1 MLDVACG
8 QGLATRVLAAA
19 GAHRVVGTDLSDA
32 MIAIALRHRDP
43 AGASDI
49 SYVVDDAQQ
58 LQAFDD
64 NAFDGL
70 ACQLGLMNIPELHAA
85 PKAMHRVLRPHG
97 WLVFVIG
104 HPCFLVPDADITTNV
119 GERPAVSVTGYFEER
134 FWRSSNLN
142 GVRRAGNHHRTLSNY
157 LNGLIRAAFF
167 LDAVDEPR
175 PSDLLT
181 KQQPLYSEVPIFFG
195 CRAIRNTSQTPSV
208 GASTMSGAA
217 SASGSPCGAPH
228 GACRSST
235 RT

>member
-70 ACQLGLMNIPELHAA
+70 TCQLGLMNIPELHAA
-85 PKAMHRVLRPHG
+85 PKA
-97 WLVFVIG
+97 I
-104 HPCFLVPDADITTNV
+104 CV
-119 GERPAVSVTGYFEER
+119 GTCAVY
-134 FWRSSNLN
+134 
-142 GVRRAGNHHRTLSNY
+142 RRAALEENGGATLIEHSETTVNKN
-157 LNGLIRAAFF
+157 NG
-167 LDAVDEPR
+167 
-175 PSDLLT
+175 
-181 KQQPLYSEVPIFFG
+181 
-195 CRAIRNTSQTPSV
+195 RNSQIHGV
-208 GASTMSGAA
+208 EIASQN
-217 SASGSPCGAPH
+217 
-228 GACRSST
+228 
-235 RT
+235 